1 MKKKAFATVGSAVLA
16 LGLLAACGDA
26 TDDNTGIEEPLDQ
39 EPAIEEPM
47 DEGVDDG
54 LEEGTDLGEDTGL
67 EEGDDLG
74 EPADDEGLEADLDD
88 EEEELEADE

>member
-26 TDDNTGIEEPLDQ
+26 TDDTGIEEPLDQ
-39 EPAIEEPM
+39 EPAIEEPI
-47 DEGVDDG
+47 DDGVDEG
-54 LEEGTDLGEDTGL
+54 LEEETDLGEETGL
-67 EEGDDLG
+67 EEGDDLD

-88 EEEELEADE
+88 EEELEADE